1 MTQQQIGVART
12 IGALTF
18 AMVALCAPGA
28 YAQVDY
34 NHFSPDIL
42 TATSS
47 GSFLLEASCK
57 PATVTA
63 VVESIP
69 GLADRSMRDDG
80 LDGDKVAGD
89 KVFTATFTAAELQ
102 TIYGTLQTPLRP
114 KVVTIGTV
122 RARNAGAR
130 SLGTLPAAIPYRTS
144 SVPTAPLT
152 SISATMQATP
162 SVVNIVLPRTQLIPL
177 GATFSALDTVTT
189 KFYQEFRD
197 SFHFINIVYDN
208 QIRNALS
215 YHWGVQNQ
223 TSGLGMPI
231 VGLDSKFGSASSL
244 LGITQFN
251 QLAVLEGA
259 RHCGYTFL
267 HETAHQWMNL
277 LAGQI
282 DDPIN
287 AHWPPS
293 DLIGGVLGLSNSF
306 NGQGVGL
313 AGTESAPAVVNDT
326 IVFTATPTC
335 FKHLDMEKYLMGL
348 QPAAQVATHMVSTNT
363 TQTSLDIQTTHT
375 VLGPLT
381 PVTIG
386 HVTSANG
393 ARSPAYPNATRSFRV
408 ATILV
413 TADTKASS
421 NLMSWAESEAN
432 YLGAAFTWATDGAGR
447 MVSDVLPYRKPAP
460 MVSLP
465 VIHRVLNHARVA
477 SAPLAR
483 GSLVRITGLGLAAS
497 IQPVT
502 YAPQLGVPGPTTL
515 DGTSVY
521 FGTTAASLL
530 SAAQNEIV
538 AVVPSSL
545 PSRLATVT
553 VTVKRTVL
561 GSSLTSNALTLP
573 LTAVSPG
580 IYAAA
585 GNGIRDALAF
595 NGDDTPNSADNPAL
609 RQDGTIRVRI
619 NGFGT
624 TTPSF
629 PDGGLLAGT
638 VFVDNTIQADIDGVA
653 ATVLSVAPAPDRAN
667 TLEIM
672 VQVPSSL
679 PGPGFVVA
687 RELHITV
694 LGASSQD
701 GLTVFVF

>member
-1 MTQQQIGVART
+1 
-12 IGALTF
+12 
-18 AMVALCAPGA
+18 
-28 YAQVDY
+28 
-34 NHFSPDIL
+34 
-42 TATSS
+42 
-47 GSFLLEASCK
+47 
-57 PATVTA
+57 
-63 VVESIP
+63 
-69 GLADRSMRDDG
+69 
-80 LDGDKVAGD
+80 
-89 KVFTATFTAAELQ
+89 
-102 TIYGTLQTPLRP
+102 
-114 KVVTIGTV
+114 
-122 RARNAGAR
+122 
-130 SLGTLPAAIPYRTS
+130 
-144 SVPTAPLT
+144 
-152 SISATMQATP
+152 
-162 SVVNIVLPRTQLIPL
+162 
-177 GATFSALDTVTT
+177 
-189 KFYQEFRD
+189 
-197 SFHFINIVYDN
+197 
-208 QIRNALS
+208 
-215 YHWGVQNQ
+215 
-223 TSGLGMPI
+223 
-231 VGLDSKFGSASSL
+231 
-244 LGITQFN
+244 
-251 QLAVLEGA
+251 
-259 RHCGYTFL
+259 
-267 HETAHQWMNL
+267 
-277 LAGQI
+277 
-282 DDPIN
+282 
-287 AHWPPS
+287 
-293 DLIGGVLGLSNSF
+293 
-306 NGQGVGL
+306 
-313 AGTESAPAVVNDT
+313 
-326 IVFTATPTC
+326 
-335 FKHLDMEKYLMGL
+335 
-348 QPAAQVATHMVSTNT
+348 
-363 TQTSLDIQTTHT
+363 
-375 VLGPLT
+375 
-381 PVTIG
+381 
-386 HVTSANG
+386 
-393 ARSPAYPNATRSFRV
+393 
-408 ATILV
+408 
-413 TADTKASS
+413 
-421 NLMSWAESEAN
+421 
-432 YLGAAFTWATDGAGR
+432 
-447 MVSDVLPYRKPAP
+447 

-667 TLEIM
+667 TLEIT